1 MRLSDSRIPLCSPSI
16 AVFCRFSMLVS
27 GILCCALLFSSCA
40 KNDVRKSHS
49 LSSSSDRYSAGDRE
63 ASQAENGKIPATQ
76 RPYTID
82 NITYYPIPSANGF
95 REHGIASWYGP
106 NFHGRK
112 TSNGEVYDM
121 YSMTAAHKTLPM
133 DTRLLVKNLDNG
145 KQTVVRINDRG
156 PFVDGRVIDLSF
168 SAARTLDLVGDGTAR
183 VQIVALNENE
193 QPQSQPQPTPVK
205 RPEPVM
211 EPPQMQFFI
220 QVGSFTDKAK
230 AIHLQNRFITS
241 GHNSFIRTQD
251 QNGAPAF
258 KVLVYVG
265 QDPEKAKLAES
276 KLISLGY
283 REALVVSR

>member
-1 MRLSDSRIPLCSPSI
+1 MTP
-16 AVFCRFSMLVS
+16 
-27 GILCCALLFSSCA
+27 
-40 KNDVRKSHS
+40 
-49 LSSSSDRYSAGDRE
+49 DRE
-63 ASQAENGKIPATQ
+63 NSSQEYSGKMLATQ
-76 RPYTID
+76 RPYTVD
-82 NITYYPIPSANGF
+82 NVTYYPMPSATGF

-133 DTRLLVKNLDNG
+133 DTKLLVKNLDNG
-145 KQTVVRINDRG
+145 IQTVVRINDRG

-168 SAARTLDLVGDGTAR
+168 SAARTLDIVGDGTAR

-193 QPQSQPQPTPVK
+193 QVPQPQPQQAQPTPVK
-205 RPEPVM
+205 RPEPVA
-211 EPPQMQFFI
+211 EPAQMQFFI

-230 AIHLQNRFITS
+230 AIHTQNRFLAA
-241 GHNSFIRTQD
+241 GHNSFIRSQE
-251 QNGAPAF
+251 QNGVQAF

-265 QDPEKAKLAES
+265 QDPERAKLAES